1 MSSIIWITIGI
12 VCVIVW
18 SILLWG
24 AWKTPTT
31 PPDYNINIKDE
42 DIKLD

>member
-12 VCVIVW
+12 VCVVVW
-18 SILLWG
+18 SLLLWE
-24 AWKTPTT
+24 AWNTPSM
-31 PPDYNINIKDE
+31 PNDYDINIKDE